1 MIQTILDPTLPS
13 FSLSPFVVTAVVG
26 TLVASQLFEADLS
39 IHHLESFH
47 EKGWPKLVADSGL
60 PVEEIEEHK
69 KQFDETPEDSSLR
82 GLHKS
87 SVDPYGTKS
96 SANQYFSTELSDADV
111 DPAILSKKKRSR
123 YTRHEHFQRALCRVY
138 LVDYVC
144 LRYALPP
151 VCADL
156 ADEVDAYTANTLP
169 YDIGTIKQKAINR
182 LRDASRSHSVQRKS
196 AHKGA
201 KSSLMSEIVSLFQSP
216 LTVEHNVTMSPSSS
230 APLSIVKAPPL
241 PPSEQQSSSSSTT
254 MIHGVPPSDPPT
266 ASSALSPNIF
276 KIFLILTAMLC
287 LLSFFLQKP
296 NNKCSLQQASVTIS

>member
-69 KQFDETPEDSSLR
+69 KQFDETPGDSPLR

-87 SVDPYGTKS
+87 SVDPYGTKN

-111 DPAILSKKKRSR
+111 DLATSSKNKRSR

-151 VCADL
+151 VFADL

-169 YDIGTIKQKAINR
+169 HHLGILKQKATYR
-182 LRDASRSHSVQRKS
+182 VQGATRDATRIAAAMHNPHRQPYYRSPTTSNAHMSV
-196 AHKGA
+196 
-201 KSSLMSEIVSLFQSP
+201 SP
-216 LTVEHNVTMSPSSS
+216 NNGPDGLPYKHPR
-230 APLSIVKAPPL
+230 L
-241 PPSEQQSSSSSTT
+241 PPGTSYPHTHT
-254 MIHGVPPSDPPT
+254 PD
-266 ASSALSPNIF
+266 LSCLYVRSPRHPLQAQFQPNP
-276 KIFLILTAMLC
+276 A
-287 LLSFFLQKP
+287 
-296 NNKCSLQQASVTIS
+296 N